1 VREDDHA
8 PVRESPADDQ
18 GGGPGNGPAGQPG
31 SGPAGGPGDGHAG
44 GAAGGPGDGHA
55 GGAPGGP
62 GDGHAGGPAGGPGD
76 GDAGGM
82 AAGAAAEYVTRVRAM
97 FEQPAAD
104 TLVGRMGIR
113 ILEASAQRA
122 VATMPVAGNTQPYGI
137 LHGGASCVLAETLGS
152 LASALHAGP
161 DRSTVGIEI
170 SATHH
175 RAATSGLV
183 TAVAT
188 QLHGGRTMTTY
199 EIVISD
205 EQGRRV
211 CTSRLSC
218 LLRDGV
224 PGSPARPGTDGS
236 GSGRGG
242 ADGATRPAA
251 RDV

>member
-1 VREDDHA
+1 
-8 PVRESPADDQ
+8 
-18 GGGPGNGPAGQPG
+18 
-31 SGPAGGPGDGHAG
+31 
-44 GAAGGPGDGHA
+44 
-55 GGAPGGP
+55 
-62 GDGHAGGPAGGPGD
+62 
-76 GDAGGM
+76 
-82 AAGAAAEYVTRVRAM
+82 
-97 FEQPAAD
+97 
-104 TLVGRMGIR
+104 MGIT
-113 ILEASAQRA
+113 IVEASAER
-122 VATMPVAGNTQPYGI
+122 VVGTMPVAGNTQPYGL

-188 QLHGGRTMTTY
+188 QLHGGQTMTTY

-218 LLRDGV
+218 LLRDGI

-236 GSGRGG
+236 GSGG
-242 ADGATRPAA
+242 AGAAGATRP
-251 RDV
+251 